1 MQWSARSEST
11 WKQPEVGNWSAICI
25 RVIDLGTQDG
35 EFQGKPKS
43 SRQCRIVWELNDQFD
58 DNGKPLI
65 IQRTYTSSLS
75 EKANLRKD
83 LESWRGRP
91 FTAEELTGFD
101 VKNILGKPC
110 LLNLIK
116 KQRPYGESV
125 EIAAV
130 SALPKGMAAPSAPV
144 NEMYIYSIEEHDPVI
159 WDKLSARVQERI
171 NGSHERRNSAPP
183 VTPIATTTTVVNDDD
198 IPF

>member
-1 MQWSARSEST
+1 MEWKATEST

-43 SRQCRIVWELNDQFD
+43 SRQCRIVWELTDQFD
-58 DNGKPLI
+58 DNRKPLI
-65 IQRTYTSSLS
+65 IQRTYTSSLG

-91 FTAEELTGFD
+91 FTSAELTGFD

-116 KQRPYGESV
+116 KQRTYGESV

-130 SALPKGMAAPSAPV
+130 SALPKSMPAPAAPV

-183 VTPIATTTTVVNDDD
+183 VTPVATTTTVVTDDD